1 MSTSRLGILQGNK
14 LEKEPRSRLG
24 EKVKI
29 TRAVIIIHKSKKQE
43 EQKKKKKVIF
53 SMKGT
58 ALSFVYMAL

>member
-43 EQKKKKKVIF
+43 EQKKKKVIF